1 MKTVMFKMMLANGI
15 EMAVVRDEKGF
26 HVTANG
32 KAFFSNASYE
42 RCREVL
48 IA

>member
-1 MKTVMFKMMLANGI
+1 MKTVMFKMVLPNRV
-15 EMAVVRDEKGF
+15 EMAVVRDEKGY
-26 HVTANG
+26 HVEANG
-32 KAFFSNASYE
+32 KAFFSSTSYE